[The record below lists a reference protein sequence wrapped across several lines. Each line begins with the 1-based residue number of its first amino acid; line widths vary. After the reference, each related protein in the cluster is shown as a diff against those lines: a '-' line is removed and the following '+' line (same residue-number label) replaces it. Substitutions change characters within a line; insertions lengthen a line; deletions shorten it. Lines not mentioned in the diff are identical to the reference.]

1 MKILCTVS
9 QSGYESKVNEESEKI
24 MNKKIKYFITIFSF
38 SLLTLILSCGGDDTE
53 NEKTEII
60 PTVTG
65 NQSTASLNSQSS
77 ASATPFPAV
86 PTAVVLERIGATPE
100 PTKNAASEVGEI
112 YIVVAGDS
120 LSVIAQKYDTTVEAI
135 QSLNDLN
142 NTNIFVD
149 QELLIPSTDSLITTP
164 SPTTTADSSES
175 IEKYSVQNGDTGYAI
190 AQKFDITMEEL
201 ASANGFTLDELGNLQ
216 IGQELLI
223 PSQ

>member
-1 MKILCTVS
+1 M
-9 QSGYESKVNEESEKI
+9 
-24 MNKKIKYFITIFSF
+24 
-38 SLLTLILSCGGDDTE
+38 
-53 NEKTEII
+53 
-60 PTVTG
+60 
-65 NQSTASLNSQSS
+65 
-77 ASATPFPAV
+77 
-86 PTAVVLERIGATPE
+86 
-100 PTKNAASEVGEI
+100 
-112 YIVVAGDS
+112 AGDS
-120 LSVIAQKYDTTVEAI
+120 LSVIAQKYNTTVEAI

-175 IEKYSVQNGDTGYAI
+175 IEKYSVQDGDTGYAI